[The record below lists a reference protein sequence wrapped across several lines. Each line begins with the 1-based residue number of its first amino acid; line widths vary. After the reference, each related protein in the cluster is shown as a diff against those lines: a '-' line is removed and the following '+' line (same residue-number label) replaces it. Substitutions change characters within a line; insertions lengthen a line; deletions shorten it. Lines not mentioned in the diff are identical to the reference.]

1 MLITSTRAPQS
12 QVDGGEALLN
22 PWRSAGEAR
31 SQAVKPSL
39 IQLCRWTDCACSA
52 APDRSIVSPFQFPIH
67 ETTQGQDE
75 RRGERQRP
83 SSALLCIFYW
93 TAARKT
99 VGGWVGVKQS
109 VHAAAPPWSL
119 RRRRRR
125 GRGGTRCTWP
135 GLTAQRSAAP

>member
-83 SSALLCIFYW
+83 RSSSLVHILLDGGAKNSRGLGGRKAVCPRSSPSLVSAKASAPWARRYSMHLARPDC
-93 TAARKT
+93 AA
-99 VGGWVGVKQS
+99 
-109 VHAAAPPWSL
+109 
-119 RRRRRR
+119 
-125 GRGGTRCTWP
+125 
-135 GLTAQRSAAP
+135 